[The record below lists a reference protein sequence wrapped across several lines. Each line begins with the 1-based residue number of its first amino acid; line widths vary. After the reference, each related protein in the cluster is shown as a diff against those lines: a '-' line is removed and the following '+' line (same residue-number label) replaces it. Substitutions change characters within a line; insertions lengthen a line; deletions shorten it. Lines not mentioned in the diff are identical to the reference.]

1 VGRQARRLWF
11 ITKEYKKGK
20 SVACKVQRQTSRLDL
35 GIRMRRRVQRGRR
48 IGRCRT
54 VLGWENF
61 KLASV
66 LLGRG
71 PGAGGAA
78 AKLVARQHV
87 H

>member
-1 VGRQARRLWF
+1 MC

-20 SVACKVQRQTSRLDL
+20 SLACKVQTQTSRLDL
-35 GIRMRRRVQRGRR
+35 ELRMRRAVQRGRR
-48 IGRCRT
+48 IGKCRT

-71 PGAGGAA
+71 LGAGMEA